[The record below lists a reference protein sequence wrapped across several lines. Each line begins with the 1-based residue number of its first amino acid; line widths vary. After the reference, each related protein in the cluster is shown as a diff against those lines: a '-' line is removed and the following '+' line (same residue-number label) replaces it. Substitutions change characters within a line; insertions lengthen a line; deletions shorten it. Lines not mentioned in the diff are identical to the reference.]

1 MPSKVYSAA
10 IVGIDAEII
19 EIETEV
25 SYGLRTFDIVG
36 LPDQA
41 ISESKERIGVAL
53 KTAGYKSPRTQPL
66 KVLVNLA
73 PADTKKEGSL
83 YDLPIALG
91 FLIASKQ
98 LTCDLEGTL
107 IFGELSLEGRI
118 RPVKGA
124 LPFALLAQSRGYKEL
139 IVPKEN
145 VLEAA
150 LVLQGNQDGLA
161 IMGAETLSGVVS
173 HLSGESL
180 LSPVSQT
187 AEREESG
194 LDEIFPLSLI
204 QGQDYAKRALEIAAA
219 GSHNV
224 LFQGPPGTGKTLLAK
239 ALASLLPPLET
250 QESLEVTR
258 LYSVSG
264 LLAQNKPL
272 ITRAPFRNPHHT
284 SSEVALIGGGNP
296 QERQVIITCTSC
308 LNPSGKSGRI
318 ARSMTREVIIASSD
332 GLPSL
337 LTKREPS
344 IFPAA

>member
-10 IVGIDAEII
+10 IVGIEAEVV

-53 KTAGYKSPRTQPL
+53 KTAGYKSPRSQPVR
-66 KVLVNLA
+66 VLVNLA
-73 PADTKKEGSL
+73 PADIRKEGSL

-98 LTCDLEGTL
+98 LICNLERTL
-107 IFGELSLEGRI
+107 IFGELSLEGRV

-124 LPFALLAQSRGYKEL
+124 LSFALLAQSKGYKEL

-145 VLEAA
+145 ALEAT
-150 LVLQGNQDGLA
+150 LVLQGHPDSLRILGV
-161 IMGAETLSGVVS
+161 ETLSEVVS
-173 HLSGESL
+173 HLSGKSL
-180 LSPVSQT
+180 LSPVSQ
-187 AEREESG
+187 AVEIEESG

-224 LFQGPPGTGKTLLAK
+224 LLLWMK
-239 ALASLLPPLET
+239 SHSLLHY
-250 QESLEVTR
+250 SFR
-258 LYSVSG
+258 LKLWFDLWKTNIYSNAVISYS
-264 LLAQNKPL
+264 
-272 ITRAPFRNPHHT
+272 T
-284 SSEVALIGGGNP
+284 SRP
-296 QERQVIITCTSC
+296 
-308 LNPSGKSGRI
+308 GRL
-318 ARSMTREVIIASSD
+318 SME
-332 GLPSL
+332 
-337 LTKREPS
+337 
-344 IFPAA
+344 

>member
-73 PADTKKEGSL
+73 PADIKKEGSL
-83 YDLPIALG
+83 YDLPITLG

-107 IFGELSLEGRI
+107 IFGELSLEGKI
-118 RPVKGA
+118 RPVTGA
-124 LPFALLAQSRGYKEL
+124 LAFALLAQSKGYKEL

-145 VLEAA
+145 ALEAA

-161 IMGAETLSGVVS
+161 IMGAETLSEVVS

-180 LSPVSQT
+180 LLPVSQA

-239 ALASLLPPLET
+239 ALASLLPPLQT

-258 LYSVSG
+258 LYSISG
-264 LLAQNKPL
+264 LLTQNKPL

-296 QERQVIITCTSC
+296 PRAGEITLAHRGILFLDEFPEFHRNVLEKTSF
-308 LNPSGKSGRI
+308 
-318 ARSMTREVIIASSD
+318 SSHSY
-332 GLPSL
+332 P
-337 LTKREPS
+337 
-344 IFPAA
+344 